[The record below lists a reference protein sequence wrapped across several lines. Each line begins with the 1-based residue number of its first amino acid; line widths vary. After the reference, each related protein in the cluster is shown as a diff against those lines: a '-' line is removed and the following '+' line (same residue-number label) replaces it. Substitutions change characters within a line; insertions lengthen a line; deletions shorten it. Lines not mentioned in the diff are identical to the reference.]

1 MGIASEEVAA
11 AVPRCASTLR
21 MAVAEEEVAAH
32 GEEDSAG
39 AAAAGMYHRE

>member
-11 AVPRCASTLR
+11 AVPRCASTLG

-32 GEEDSAG
+32 GEDSAG
-39 AAAAGMYHRE
+39 AAAAGMYHRK

>member
-1 MGIASEEVAA
+1 L
-11 AVPRCASTLR
+11 LR
-21 MAVAEEEVAAH
+21 KRWRRRYRGAQGLGMAVAEEEVAAH

>member
-1 MGIASEEVAA
+1 
-11 AVPRCASTLR
+11 
-21 MAVAEEEVAAH
+21 MAVAEEVAAH

>member
-1 MGIASEEVAA
+1 
-11 AVPRCASTLR
+11 

-32 GEEDSAG
+32 GEGDSAG